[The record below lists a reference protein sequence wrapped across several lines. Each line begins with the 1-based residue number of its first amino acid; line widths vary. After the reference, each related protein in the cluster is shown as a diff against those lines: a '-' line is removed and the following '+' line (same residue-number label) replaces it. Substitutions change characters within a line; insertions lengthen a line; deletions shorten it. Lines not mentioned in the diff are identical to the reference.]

1 MKTIF
6 SKLLPVLAFGMLM
19 LVSCFTQ
26 AQEEAKPETKEKAK
40 PVRSPY
46 EAGML
51 IETQTHVVWRPKT
64 LEFVILHRFGNL
76 NSEGFDMLGMY
87 APSNIRMGLN
97 YGLFKNA
104 QIGIASTKNGQLQEF
119 NYKYKLLTQTRTNSM
134 PIGVAYYGN
143 TSYDSRA
150 DDALFGY
157 EYKASNRISFFNQ
170 LIIARKFSK
179 KITMQVSVMHAH
191 FNQIDTTVTPDLL
204 HSNFGIGVAGRIK
217 FSPQGA
223 VIFEFDMPLT
233 TPKYDDVSNNAWGGD
248 ITNASVKPNIS
259 LGVEFGTSGHAFHLF
274 VTTYNAINP
283 QKNLTYST
291 NDFTNQDV
299 LIGFNITR
307 NWGF

>member
-6 SKLLPVLAFGMLM
+6 SKLLTVLAFGVLM
-19 LVSCFTQ
+19 LVPCFIQ

-64 LEFVILHRFGNL
+64 LEFVIQHRFGNL

-104 QIGIASTKNGQLQEF
+104 QIGIASTKDYRLQEF
-119 NYKYKLLTQTRTNSM
+119 NYKYKILTQTRTNSM
-134 PIGVAYYGN
+134 PIGMAYYGN
-143 TSYDSRA
+143 TTYDSRA
-150 DDALFGY
+150 DDAIFGY
-157 EYKASNRISFFNQ
+157 EYKPSNRMSFFNQ

-179 KITMQVSVMHAH
+179 KITLQVSAMHAH
-191 FNQIDTTVTPDLL
+191 YNQIDTLNGKNTDLL

-223 VIFEFDMPLT
+223 VIFEYDMPLT
-233 TPKYDDVSNNAWGGD
+233 TPKYDDLENGSNL
-248 ITNASVKPNIS
+248 SVKPNIS